1 MDREGSPAYRALP
14 SRSARRMLATITKLA
29 ADNDGVATCSYTDLR
44 LPPHGYGRP
53 SISASLKVLIAT
65 GLIDAIAPG
74 PRLVGRYILSDRWR
88 SMDAAEAARLV
99 RAARAIMPQRRF
111 EKRRDPVQPP
121 PPVQEIE
128 PVETDEPLQFMAERK
143 PSLPTLH
150 WLGR

>member
-1 MDREGSPAYRALP
+1 
-14 SRSARRMLATITKLA
+14 
-29 ADNDGVATCSYTDLR
+29 
-44 LPPHGYGRP
+44 
-53 SISASLKVLIAT
+53 
-65 GLIDAIAPG
+65 
-74 PRLVGRYILSDRWR
+74 
-88 SMDAAEAARLV
+88 
-99 RAARAIMPQRRF
+99 MPQRRF